1 MNNPKKFRILRFK
14 SKPILTIK
22 NISKSIDKRLILRKI
37 DLDIN
42 SGEIFG
48 LLGPNGAGKTTLI
61 RIINQIINQDS
72 GQILLHGTNINYND
86 IRKIGYMPEERG
98 LYKKMKIGDF
108 LLFMG
113 KLKGLSRSESI
124 NSARDWF
131 NNLEVSNWWNKNI
144 EDLSK
149 GMSQKVQFI
158 STVLHNPDLI
168 ILDEPFSGF
177 DPVNANLIK
186 KNLLRLKDEGKT
198 IIFSTHRME
207 SVDELCD
214 NLAMIDKSKKILSGK
229 INDIKSAY
237 KSDIYKIKHLNK
249 INDKISSFSVID
261 SKIVV
266 DNIYESE
273 IKLIKKIS
281 SSDLLRLLLSN
292 SIEILEF
299 KQKTP
304 NMNDI
309 FIMKV
314 EEGNNNG

>member
-1 MNNPKKFRILRFK
+1 MDLLNV
-14 SKPILTIK
+14 K
-22 NISKSIDKRLILRKI
+22 NICKSYVNHRALDNISIDIPK
-37 DLDIN
+37 
-42 SGEIFG
+42 SSIFG

-72 GQILLHGTNINYND
+72 GQILLYGKNINYDD

-177 DPVNANLIK
+177 DPVNTNLIK

-214 NLAMIDKSKKILSGK
+214 NLAMINKSKTILSGK

-237 KSDIYKIKHLNK
+237 KSDIYKIRHLNR
-249 INDKISSFSVID
+249 IDDKTNNFSVID
-261 SKIVV
+261 SKIVF

-273 IKLIKKIS
+273 IKLTKKMS
-281 SSDLLRLLLSN
+281 SNDLLRLLLSN

-299 KQKTP
+299 KPKTP

>member
-1 MNNPKKFRILRFK
+1 MDLLNV
-14 SKPILTIK
+14 K
-22 NISKSIDKRLILRKI
+22 NICKSYVNHRALDNISIDIPR
-37 DLDIN
+37 
-42 SGEIFG
+42 SSIFG

-72 GQILLHGTNINYND
+72 GQILLHGKNINYDD

-113 KLKGLSRSESI
+113 KLKGLSRSESKKKKK
-124 NSARDWF
+124 NWF

-158 STVLHNPDLI
+158 LTVLHNPDLI

-177 DPVNANLIK
+177 DPVNTNLIK

-214 NLAMIDKSKKILSGK
+214 NLAMINKSKTILSGK

-237 KSDIYKIKHLNK
+237 KSDIYKIKHLNR
-249 INDKISSFSVID
+249 IDDKISNFSVID
-261 SKIVV
+261 SKIVF

-273 IKLIKKIS
+273 IKLTKKIS
-281 SSDLLRLLLSN
+281 SNDLLRLLLSN

-309 FIMKV
+309 FIMKI
-314 EEGNNNG
+314 EEGNNNV

>member
-1 MNNPKKFRILRFK
+1 MDLLNV
-14 SKPILTIK
+14 K
-22 NISKSIDKRLILRKI
+22 NICKSYVNHRALDNISIDIPR
-37 DLDIN
+37 
-42 SGEIFG
+42 SSIFG

-292 SIEILEF
+292 SIDIL
-299 KQKTP
+299 
-304 NMNDI
+304 
-309 FIMKV
+309 
-314 EEGNNNG
+314 

>member
-1 MNNPKKFRILRFK
+1 MDLLNV
-14 SKPILTIK
+14 K
-22 NISKSIDKRLILRKI
+22 NICKSYVNHRALDNISIDIPR
-37 DLDIN
+37 
-42 SGEIFG
+42 SSIFG

-72 GQILLHGTNINYND
+72 GQILLHGANINYDD

-186 KNLLRLKDEGKT
+186 KNLLRLKNEGKT

-214 NLAMIDKSKKILSGK
+214 NLAMINKSKTILSGK

-237 KSDIYKIKHLNK
+237 KSDIYQIKHLNK
-249 INDKISSFSVID
+249 INDKISNFSVID
-261 SKIVV
+261 SKIVF

-273 IKLIKKIS
+273 IKLTKKIS
-281 SSDLLRLLLSN
+281 SSNLLRLLLSN

>member
-1 MNNPKKFRILRFK
+1 MDLLNV
-14 SKPILTIK
+14 K
-22 NISKSIDKRLILRKI
+22 NICKSYVNHRALDNISIDIPR
-37 DLDIN
+37 
-42 SGEIFG
+42 SSIFG

-72 GQILLHGTNINYND
+72 GQILLHGKNINYDD

-186 KNLLRLKDEGKT
+186 KNLLRLKNEGKT

-214 NLAMIDKSKKILSGK
+214 NLAMINKSKTILSGK

-237 KSDIYKIKHLNK
+237 KSDIYKIKHLNR
-249 INDKISSFSVID
+249 IDDKISNFSVID
-261 SKIVV
+261 SKIVF

-273 IKLIKKIS
+273 IKLTKKIS
-281 SSDLLRLLLSN
+281 SNDLLRLLLSN

-309 FIMKV
+309 FIMKI
-314 EEGNNNG
+314 EEGNNNV

>member
-1 MNNPKKFRILRFK
+1 MDLLNV
-14 SKPILTIK
+14 K
-22 NISKSIDKRLILRKI
+22 NICKSYVNHRALDNISIDIPR
-37 DLDIN
+37 
-42 SGEIFG
+42 SSIFG

-61 RIINQIINQDS
+61 RIINQIIHQDS
-72 GQILLHGTNINYND
+72 GQILLHGKNINYDD

-124 NSARDWF
+124 NSAKNWF

-158 STVLHNPDLI
+158 LTVLHNPDLI

-177 DPVNANLIK
+177 DPINTNLIK

-214 NLAMIDKSKKILSGK
+214 NLAMINKSKTILSGK

-237 KSDIYKIKHLNK
+237 KSDIYKIKHLNR
-249 INDKISSFSVID
+249 IDDKISNFSVID
-261 SKIVV
+261 SKIVF

-273 IKLIKKIS
+273 IKLTKKIS
-281 SSDLLRLLLSN
+281 SNDLLRLLLSN

-309 FIMKV
+309 FIMKI
-314 EEGNNNG
+314 EEGNNNV

>member
-1 MNNPKKFRILRFK
+1 MDLLNV
-14 SKPILTIK
+14 K
-22 NISKSIDKRLILRKI
+22 NICKSYVNHRALDNISIDIPRA
-37 DLDIN
+37 N
-42 SGEIFG
+42 IFG

-72 GQILLHGTNINYND
+72 GQILLHGININYDD

-249 INDKISSFSVID
+249 IDDKITNFSVID
-261 SKIVV
+261 SKIVF

>member
-1 MNNPKKFRILRFK
+1 MDLLNV
-14 SKPILTIK
+14 K
-22 NISKSIDKRLILRKI
+22 NICKSYVNHRALDNISIDIPK
-37 DLDIN
+37 
-42 SGEIFG
+42 SSIFG

-72 GQILLHGTNINYND
+72 GQILLHGKNINYDD

-124 NSARDWF
+124 NSAKNWF

-158 STVLHNPDLI
+158 LTVLHNPDLI

-177 DPVNANLIK
+177 DPINTNLIK

-214 NLAMIDKSKKILSGK
+214 NLAMINKSKKILSGK

-237 KSDIYKIKHLNK
+237 KSDIYKIKHLNR
-249 INDKISSFSVID
+249 IDDKISNFSVID
-261 SKIVV
+261 SKIVF

-273 IKLIKKIS
+273 IKLTKKMS
-281 SSDLLRLLLSN
+281 SNDLLRLLLSN

-299 KQKTP
+299 KPKTP

-314 EEGNNNG
+314 EEGNNNV

>member
-1 MNNPKKFRILRFK
+1 MDLLNV
-14 SKPILTIK
+14 K
-22 NISKSIDKRLILRKI
+22 NISKSYVNHRALDNISIDIPRA
-37 DLDIN
+37 
-42 SGEIFG
+42 SIFG

-72 GQILLHGTNINYND
+72 GQILLHGININYDD

-124 NSARDWF
+124 NSAKDWF

-292 SIEILEF
+292 SLEILEF

>member
-1 MNNPKKFRILRFK
+1 MDLLNV
-14 SKPILTIK
+14 K
-22 NISKSIDKRLILRKI
+22 NICKSYVNHRALDNISIDIPR
-37 DLDIN
+37 
-42 SGEIFG
+42 SSIFG

-72 GQILLHGTNINYND
+72 GQILLHGKNINYDD

-124 NSARDWF
+124 NSAKNWF

-158 STVLHNPDLI
+158 LTVLHNPDLI

-177 DPVNANLIK
+177 DPINTNLIK

-214 NLAMIDKSKKILSGK
+214 NLAMINKSKTILSGK

-237 KSDIYKIKHLNK
+237 KSDIYKIKHLNR
-249 INDKISSFSVID
+249 IDDKISNFSVID
-261 SKIVV
+261 SKIVF

-273 IKLIKKIS
+273 IKLTKKIS
-281 SSDLLRLLLSN
+281 SNDLLRLLLSN

-309 FIMKV
+309 FIMKI

>member
-1 MNNPKKFRILRFK
+1 
-14 SKPILTIK
+14 
-22 NISKSIDKRLILRKI
+22 
-37 DLDIN
+37 
-42 SGEIFG
+42 
-48 LLGPNGAGKTTLI
+48 
-61 RIINQIINQDS
+61 
-72 GQILLHGTNINYND
+72 
-86 IRKIGYMPEERG
+86 MPEERG

-177 DPVNANLIK
+177 DPVNTNLIK

-214 NLAMIDKSKKILSGK
+214 NLAMINKSKTILSGK

-237 KSDIYKIKHLNK
+237 KSDIYKIRHLNR
-249 INDKISSFSVID
+249 IDDKTNNFSVID
-261 SKIVV
+261 SKIVF

-273 IKLIKKIS
+273 IKLTKKMS
-281 SSDLLRLLLSN
+281 SNDLLRLLLSN

-299 KQKTP
+299 KPKTP

-309 FIMKV
+309 FIMKI
-314 EEGNNNG
+314 EEGNNNV

>member
-1 MNNPKKFRILRFK
+1 MDLLNV
-14 SKPILTIK
+14 K
-22 NISKSIDKRLILRKI
+22 NICKSYVNHRALDNISIDIPR
-37 DLDIN
+37 
-42 SGEIFG
+42 SSIFG

-72 GQILLHGTNINYND
+72 GQILLHGININYDD

-249 INDKISSFSVID
+249 IDDKISNFSVID
-261 SKIVV
+261 SKIVF

-273 IKLIKKIS
+273 IKLTKKIS
-281 SSDLLRLLLSN
+281 SNDLLRLLLSN

>member
-1 MNNPKKFRILRFK
+1 MDLLNV
-14 SKPILTIK
+14 K
-22 NISKSIDKRLILRKI
+22 NICKSYVNHRALDNISIDIPR
-37 DLDIN
+37 
-42 SGEIFG
+42 SSIFG

-249 INDKISSFSVID
+249 INDKISNFSVID
-261 SKIVV
+261 SKIVF

>member
-1 MNNPKKFRILRFK
+1 MDLLNV
-14 SKPILTIK
+14 K
-22 NISKSIDKRLILRKI
+22 NICKSYVNHRALDNISIDIPR
-37 DLDIN
+37 
-42 SGEIFG
+42 SSIFG

-72 GQILLHGTNINYND
+72 GQILLHGININYDD

>member
-1 MNNPKKFRILRFK
+1 MALD
-14 SKPILTIK
+14 
-22 NISKSIDKRLILRKI
+22 NIS
-37 DLDIN
+37 IN
-42 SGEIFG
+42 IPRSSIFG

-72 GQILLHGTNINYND
+72 GNVLLHGKNINYDD

-113 KLKGLSRSESI
+113 KLKGLNRSQCI
-124 NSARDWF
+124 DSARDWF

-177 DPVNANLIK
+177 DPINANLIK

-214 NLAMIDKSKKILSGK
+214 NLAMINNSKKILSGK
-229 INDIKSAY
+229 INDIKSDY
-237 KSDIYKIKHLNK
+237 KSDTYKVRHLNK
-249 INDKISSFSVID
+249 LDISSKQFSIIN
-261 SKIVV
+261 SNIVFE
-266 DNIYESE
+266 NIYDSE
-273 IKLIKKIS
+273 IKILNKTS
-281 SSDLLRLLLSN
+281 SN
-292 SIEILEF
+292 SVLKSLLNKIEILEF
-299 KQKTP
+299 KQKVP

-309 FIMKV
+309 FILKV
-314 EEGNNNG
+314 EEGNKNG

>member
-1 MNNPKKFRILRFK
+1 MDLLNV
-14 SKPILTIK
+14 K
-22 NISKSIDKRLILRKI
+22 NICKSYVNHRALDNISIDIPR
-37 DLDIN
+37 
-42 SGEIFG
+42 SSIFG

-72 GQILLHGTNINYND
+72 GQILLYGKNINYDD

-186 KNLLRLKDEGKT
+186 KNLLRLKNEGKT

-214 NLAMIDKSKKILSGK
+214 NLAMINKSKTILSGK

-237 KSDIYKIKHLNK
+237 KSDIYKIRHLNR
-249 INDKISSFSVID
+249 IDDKTNNFSVID
-261 SKIVV
+261 SKIVF

-273 IKLIKKIS
+273 IKLTKKMS
-281 SSDLLRLLLSN
+281 SNDLLRLLLSN

-299 KQKTP
+299 KPKTP

-314 EEGNNNG
+314 EEGNNNV

>member
-1 MNNPKKFRILRFK
+1 ML
-14 SKPILTIK
+14 SVK
-22 NISKSIDKRLILRKI
+22 NISKSYVGHKA
-37 DLDIN
+37 LDNVSLEIKK
-42 SGEIFG
+42 SSIFG
-48 LLGPNGAGKTTLI
+48 LLGPNGAGKTSLI
-61 RIINQIINQDS
+61 RVINQIINQDE
-72 GQILLHGTNINYND
+72 GDILIDGRNITYED
-86 IRKIGYMPEERG
+86 VRKIGYMPEERG
-98 LYKKMKIGDF
+98 LYKKMKVGDF

-249 INDKISSFSVID
+249 INDKTSNFSVID
-261 SKIVV
+261 SKIAY

-273 IKLIKKIS
+273 IKLTKKIS
-281 SSDLLRLLLSN
+281 SNDLLRLLLSN

-309 FIMKV
+309 FILKV

>member
-1 MNNPKKFRILRFK
+1 MDLLNV
-14 SKPILTIK
+14 K
-22 NISKSIDKRLILRKI
+22 NICKSYVNHRALDNISIDIPR
-37 DLDIN
+37 
-42 SGEIFG
+42 SSIFG

-72 GQILLHGTNINYND
+72 GQILLHGTNINYDD

-214 NLAMIDKSKKILSGK
+214 NLAMINKSKKILSGK

-249 INDKISSFSVID
+249 INDKISNFSVVD
-261 SKIVV
+261 SKIVF

-273 IKLIKKIS
+273 IKLTKKIS
-281 SSDLLRLLLSN
+281 SSNLLRLLLSN

-309 FIMKV
+309 FILKV

>member
-1 MNNPKKFRILRFK
+1 MDLLNV
-14 SKPILTIK
+14 K
-22 NISKSIDKRLILRKI
+22 NICKSYVNHRALDNISIDIPRA
-37 DLDIN
+37 
-42 SGEIFG
+42 SIFG

-72 GQILLHGTNINYND
+72 GQILLYGKNINYDD

-177 DPVNANLIK
+177 EPVNANLIK
-186 KNLLRLKDEGKT
+186 KNLLRLKNEGKT

-214 NLAMIDKSKKILSGK
+214 NLAMINKSKTILSGK

-249 INDKISSFSVID
+249 INDKTSNFSVID
-261 SKIVV
+261 SKIVF

>member
-1 MNNPKKFRILRFK
+1 MDLLNV
-14 SKPILTIK
+14 K
-22 NISKSIDKRLILRKI
+22 NICKSYVNHRALDNISIDIPR
-37 DLDIN
+37 
-42 SGEIFG
+42 SSIFG

-72 GQILLHGTNINYND
+72 GQILLHGKNINYDD

-124 NSARDWF
+124 NSAKNWF

-158 STVLHNPDLI
+158 LTVLHNPDLI

-177 DPVNANLIK
+177 DPINTNLIK

-214 NLAMIDKSKKILSGK
+214 NLAMINKSKKILSGK

-237 KSDIYKIKHLNK
+237 KSDIYKIKHLNR
-249 INDKISSFSVID
+249 IDDKISNFSVID
-261 SKIVV
+261 SKIVF

-273 IKLIKKIS
+273 IKLTKKIS
-281 SSDLLRLLLSN
+281 SNDLLRLLLSN

-309 FIMKV
+309 FIMKI
-314 EEGNNNG
+314 EEGNNNV

>member
-1 MNNPKKFRILRFK
+1 MDLLNV
-14 SKPILTIK
+14 K
-22 NISKSIDKRLILRKI
+22 NICKSYVNHRALDNISIDIPR
-37 DLDIN
+37 
-42 SGEIFG
+42 SSIFG

-72 GQILLHGTNINYND
+72 GQILLHGANINYDD

-186 KNLLRLKDEGKT
+186 KNLLRLKNEGKT

-214 NLAMIDKSKKILSGK
+214 NLAMINKSKKILSGK
-229 INDIKSAY
+229 INDVKSAY

-249 INDKISSFSVID
+249 INDKISNFSVID
-261 SKIVV
+261 SKIVF

-273 IKLIKKIS
+273 IKLTKKIS
-281 SSDLLRLLLSN
+281 SNDLLRLLLSN

-309 FIMKV
+309 FIMKI
-314 EEGNNNG
+314 EEGNNNV

>member
-1 MNNPKKFRILRFK
+1 MDLLNV
-14 SKPILTIK
+14 K
-22 NISKSIDKRLILRKI
+22 NICKSYVNHRALDNISIDIPR
-37 DLDIN
+37 
-42 SGEIFG
+42 SSIFG

-72 GQILLHGTNINYND
+72 GQILLHGININYDD

-186 KNLLRLKDEGKT
+186 KNLLRLKNEGKT

-214 NLAMIDKSKKILSGK
+214 NLAMINKSKKILSGK

-249 INDKISSFSVID
+249 SEYVLRPDFINT
-261 SKIVV
+261 
-266 DNIYESE
+266 
-273 IKLIKKIS
+273 
-281 SSDLLRLLLSN
+281 LRLFN
-292 SIEILEF
+292 
-299 KQKTP
+299 
-304 NMNDI
+304 
-309 FIMKV
+309 
-314 EEGNNNG
+314 

>member
-1 MNNPKKFRILRFK
+1 MDLLNV
-14 SKPILTIK
+14 K
-22 NISKSIDKRLILRKI
+22 NICKSYVNHRALDNINIDIPR
-37 DLDIN
+37 
-42 SGEIFG
+42 SSIFG

-299 KQKTP
+299 KQKIP

>member
-1 MNNPKKFRILRFK
+1 MDLLNV
-14 SKPILTIK
+14 K
-22 NISKSIDKRLILRKI
+22 NICKSYVNHRALDNISIDIPR
-37 DLDIN
+37 
-42 SGEIFG
+42 SSIFG

-61 RIINQIINQDS
+61 RIINQSINQDS
-72 GQILLHGTNINYND
+72 GQILLHGTNINYDD

-186 KNLLRLKDEGKT
+186 KNLLRLKNEGKT

-214 NLAMIDKSKKILSGK
+214 NLAMINKSKKILSGK

-237 KSDIYKIKHLNK
+237 KSDIYQIKHLNK
-249 INDKISSFSVID
+249 INDKISNFSVID
-261 SKIVV
+261 SKIVF

-273 IKLIKKIS
+273 IKPTKKIS
-281 SSDLLRLLLSN
+281 SSNLLRLLLSN

>member
-1 MNNPKKFRILRFK
+1 MDLLNV
-14 SKPILTIK
+14 K
-22 NISKSIDKRLILRKI
+22 NISKSYVNHRALDNISIDIPRA
-37 DLDIN
+37 
-42 SGEIFG
+42 SIFG

-72 GQILLHGTNINYND
+72 GQILLYGKNINYDD

-249 INDKISSFSVID
+249 INDKISNFSVID
-261 SKIVV
+261 SKIVF

>member
-1 MNNPKKFRILRFK
+1 MDLLNV
-14 SKPILTIK
+14 K
-22 NISKSIDKRLILRKI
+22 NICKSYVNHRALDNISIDIPR
-37 DLDIN
+37 
-42 SGEIFG
+42 SSIFG

-198 IIFSTHRME
+198 IIFSTHTME
-207 SVDELCD
+207 SVDELFD

-249 INDKISSFSVID
+249 IDDKISSFSVID

-266 DNIYESE
+266 DNVYESE

>member
-1 MNNPKKFRILRFK
+1 MDLLNV
-14 SKPILTIK
+14 K
-22 NISKSIDKRLILRKI
+22 NICKSYVNHRALDNISIDIPR
-37 DLDIN
+37 
-42 SGEIFG
+42 SSIFG

-72 GQILLHGTNINYND
+72 GQILLHGKNINYDD

-124 NSARDWF
+124 NSAKNWF

-158 STVLHNPDLI
+158 LTVLHNPDLI

-177 DPVNANLIK
+177 DPVNTNLIK

-214 NLAMIDKSKKILSGK
+214 NLAMINKSKTILSGK

-237 KSDIYKIKHLNK
+237 KSDIYKIKHLNR
-249 INDKISSFSVID
+249 IDDKISNFSVID
-261 SKIVV
+261 SKIVF

-273 IKLIKKIS
+273 IKLTKKIS
-281 SSDLLRLLLSN
+281 SNDLLRLLLSN

-314 EEGNNNG
+314 EEGNNNV

>member
-1 MNNPKKFRILRFK
+1 MDLLNV
-14 SKPILTIK
+14 K
-22 NISKSIDKRLILRKI
+22 NICKSYVNHRALDNISIDIPR
-37 DLDIN
+37 
-42 SGEIFG
+42 SSIFG

-72 GQILLHGTNINYND
+72 GQILLYGKNINYDD

-177 DPVNANLIK
+177 DPVNTNLIK

-214 NLAMIDKSKKILSGK
+214 NLAMINKSKTILSGK

-237 KSDIYKIKHLNK
+237 KSDIYKIRHLNR
-249 INDKISSFSVID
+249 IDDKTNNFSVID
-261 SKIVV
+261 SKIVF

-273 IKLIKKIS
+273 IKLTKKMS
-281 SSDLLRLLLSN
+281 SNDLLRLLLSN

-299 KQKTP
+299 KPKTP

-314 EEGNNNG
+314 EEGNNNV

>member
-1 MNNPKKFRILRFK
+1 MDLLNV
-14 SKPILTIK
+14 K
-22 NISKSIDKRLILRKI
+22 NICKSYVNHRALDNISIDIPRA
-37 DLDIN
+37 N
-42 SGEIFG
+42 IFG

-72 GQILLHGTNINYND
+72 GQILLHGININYDD

-214 NLAMIDKSKKILSGK
+214 NLVMINKSKKILSGK

-249 INDKISSFSVID
+249 IDDKISNFSVID
-261 SKIVV
+261 SKIVF

-273 IKLIKKIS
+273 IKLTKKIS
-281 SSDLLRLLLSN
+281 SNDLLRLLLSN

-314 EEGNNNG
+314 EEGKE